1 MRVDLLNSIDN
12 VNTQFQKLSAV
23 SLYFPRSGSGL
34 ATSRGVPNLSSSM
47 LGRILVGNPLGAVRT
62 CLLLLDVVACPL
74 PNGSPNV
81 RPLYIRE
88 GFSWALE
95 NMQSLWRNV
104 FEWLEAAENSQEE
117 KDLMN
122 PVTETA
128 AIFRK
133 WSSYSHKLGLGFH
146 KKTIQAWIQCGCDI
160 MNSEKLRTNHDMQLL
175 LSQLLN
181 EAILASHSSPRIGAL
196 LEQRFL
202 QPLTEFQHDAHTFD
216 GLHQSFQVTSHL
228 ASRPTFSFY

>member
-1 MRVDLLNSIDN
+1 
-12 VNTQFQKLSAV
+12 
-23 SLYFPRSGSGL
+23 
-34 ATSRGVPNLSSSM
+34 M
-47 LGRILVGNPLGAVRT
+47 LGRIFVGHPLGVVRT

-74 PNGSPNV
+74 PNGTPNA
-81 RPLYIRE
+81 RPPYIRE

-95 NMQSLWRNV
+95 KLQRLWRDV
-104 FEWLEAAENSQEE
+104 FEWFEAAENSQEE

-122 PVTETA
+122 TVTETA

-133 WSSYSHKLGLGFH
+133 WSSYSHKLGLDFH

-160 MNSEKLRTNHDMQLL
+160 MNSEKLRTNHDMQHL

-202 QPLTEFQHDAHTFD
+202 QPLAELQNDAHAFD
-216 GLHQSFQVTSHL
+216 GLHQSFQVRSHL
-228 ASRPTFSFY
+228 V